1 MRKQTL
7 KDGTFIYTH
16 DKGEY
21 ISDVIEQTGWY
32 YEPKTIDYIK
42 NLNLKDCNILDIG
55 ANIGNHSHAMQK
67 FSDNCQIGSFE
78 PYQKNFDILKKN
90 ARFSYNNFVTNK
102 NDEKTYSIDPVWGGA
117 NLGYITSSKDG
128 EKVNNT
134 FIDYYELDN
143 ISLIK
148 IDIEGHELEA
158 LKGAFNTIKKSK
170 PCIIAEHHTNEEHLQ
185 VMDYLK
191 QFGYYLAT
199 IIEEDNLNYVY
210 KPI

>member
-67 FSDNCQIGSFE
+67 FSTNCQIGSFE

-90 ARFSYNNFVTNK
+90 VRFSYNNFVTNK
-102 NDEKTYSIDPVWGGA
+102 NDEKKYSIAPVWGEN
-117 NLGYITSSKDG
+117 NLGYIMPNIDG

-134 FIDYYELDN
+134 FIDYYKLDN
-143 ISLIK
+143 IGLIK

-158 LKGAFNTIKKSK
+158 LKGAFNTIEKSK
-170 PCIIAEHHTNEEHLQ
+170 PCIIAEHHTNEEHRQ

>member
-67 FSDNCQIGSFE
+67 FTNNCQIWSFE

-90 ARFSYNNFVTNK
+90 ARFPYNNFVTNK
-102 NDEKTYSIDPVWGGA
+102 NDEKKYSIAPVWGYA
-117 NLGYITSSKDG
+117 NLGYITSTKDG
-128 EKVNNT
+128 EKVQST
-134 FIDYYELDN
+134 FIDYYGFDN
-143 ISLIK
+143 IGLIK

-158 LKGAFNTIKKSK
+158 LKGAFNTIEKSK

-191 QFGYYLAT
+191 QFDYYLAT

>member
-1 MRKQTL
+1 MRKQIL

-42 NLNLKDCNILDIG
+42 NMNLKDCNILDIG
-55 ANIGNHSHAMQK
+55 ANIGNHSHAIEK
-67 FSDNCQIGSFE
+67 FTTNCQIRSFE
-78 PYQKNFDILKKN
+78 PYQKNFDILKRN
-90 ARFSYNNFVTNK
+90 TALSYPHFVTNK
-102 NDEKTYSIDPVWGGA
+102 NDEKIYSIYPVWGEN
-117 NLGYITSSKDG
+117 NLGYIKQNEIG
-128 EKVNNT
+128 ESVEST
-134 FIDYYELDN
+134 FIDFYVFYN
-143 ISLIK
+143 VGLIK

-158 LKGAFNTIKKSK
+158 LKGAFNTIQKSK
-170 PCIIAEHHTNEEHLQ
+170 PCIIAEHHTESEHLQ

>member
-1 MRKQTL
+1 MRKQIL

-42 NLNLKDCNILDIG
+42 NMNLKDCNILDIG
-55 ANIGNHSHAMQK
+55 ANIGNHSHAIQK
-67 FSDNCQIGSFE
+67 FTTNCSIGSFE
-78 PYQKNFDILKKN
+78 PYQKNLDILKRN
-90 ARFSYNNFVTNK
+90 ARFSYHNFVTNK
-102 NDEKTYSIDPVWGGA
+102 NDEKNYSISPVWGDA
-117 NLGYITSSKDG
+117 NLGYITSSKTG
-128 EKVNNT
+128 ESVQKT
-134 FIDYYELDN
+134 FIDYHGFDN
-143 ISLIK
+143 IGLIK

-158 LKGAFNTIKKSK
+158 LKGAFNTIEKSK
-170 PCIIAEHHTNEEHLQ
+170 PTIIAEHHTKEEHLQ